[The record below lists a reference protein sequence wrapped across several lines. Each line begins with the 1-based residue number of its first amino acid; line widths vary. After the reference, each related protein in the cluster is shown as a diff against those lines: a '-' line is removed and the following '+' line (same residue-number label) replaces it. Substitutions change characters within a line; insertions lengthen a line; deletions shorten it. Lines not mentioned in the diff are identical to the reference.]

1 MFKFKIPSAAS
12 KVRTL
17 RMQNLLRDFGDASL
31 KKHKT
36 YAFSAGYMESTV
48 LSMFSEMTK
57 AQQDHWLECFAGR
70 TSDAIKALEA

>member
-1 MFKFKIPSAAS
+1 MFKVPSAAS

-17 RMQNLLRDFGDASL
+17 RMQNLLRDFGDASV

-57 AQQDHWLECFAGR
+57 AQQQHWLECFQER
-70 TSDAIKALEA
+70 TSEMTKVCEA

>member
-1 MFKFKIPSAAS
+1 MFKIQTAAS

-36 YAFSAGYMESTV
+36 YAYSAGYMESVV
-48 LSMFSEMTK
+48 LSMFAEMTK
-57 AQQDHWLECFAGR
+57 AQQDHWLECFQGR

>member
-1 MFKFKIPSAAS
+1 MFKVPSAAS

-17 RMQNLLRDFGDASL
+17 RMQNLLRDFGDASV

-48 LSMFSEMTK
+48 LSMFAEMTK
-57 AQQDHWLECFAGR
+57 AQQQHWLECFQER
-70 TSDAIKALEA
+70 TSEMTKVCEA

>member
-1 MFKFKIPSAAS
+1 MFKTQSAAS

-17 RMQNLLRDFGDASL
+17 RMQELLRTFGETSV

-48 LSMFSEMTK
+48 LSMFAEMTK
-57 AQQDHWLECFAGR
+57 AQQAHWLECFEER
-70 TSDAIKALEA
+70 TSEALKGLEA

>member
-1 MFKFKIPSAAS
+1 MFKVPSAAS

-17 RMQNLLRDFGDASL
+17 RMQNLLRDFGDASV

-57 AQQDHWLECFAGR
+57 AQQQHWLVCFQER
-70 TSDAIKALEA
+70 TSEMTKGLEA

>member
-1 MFKFKIPSAAS
+1 MFKTQSAAS

-17 RMQNLLRDFGDASL
+17 RMQNLLRDFGDASV
-31 KKHKT
+31 KKHRT

-57 AQQDHWLECFAGR
+57 AQQEHWLECFEER

>member
-1 MFKFKIPSAAS
+1 MFKVPSAAS

-17 RMQNLLRDFGDASL
+17 RMQNLLRDFGDASV

-57 AQQDHWLECFAGR
+57 AQQQHWLECFQER
-70 TSDAIKALEA
+70 TSEMTKVLEA

>member
-1 MFKFKIPSAAS
+1 MFKTPTAAS

-17 RMQNLLRDFGDASL
+17 RMQNLLRDFGDASV

-48 LSMFSEMTK
+48 LSMFAEMTK
-57 AQQDHWLECFAGR
+57 AQQDHWLECFQER
-70 TSDAIKALEA
+70 TSEAVKGLEA

>member
-1 MFKFKIPSAAS
+1 MFKVPSAAS

-17 RMQNLLRDFGDASL
+17 RMQNLLRDFGDASV

-57 AQQDHWLECFAGR
+57 AQQQHWLECFQER
-70 TSDAIKALEA
+70 TSEMTKGLKA

>member
-1 MFKFKIPSAAS
+1 MFKFKTPTAAS

-17 RMQNLLRDFGDASL
+17 RMQNLLRDFGDASV

-48 LSMFSEMTK
+48 LSMFAEMTK
-57 AQQDHWLECFAGR
+57 AQQEHWLECFQER
-70 TSDAIKALEA
+70 TADMLEA